1 MPRYVRNTAILCK
14 VETTIGTDA
23 VPTGS
28 ANAMLVSDLSITPLE
43 SQNVDRNLIRGYFGA
58 SEQLVATAF
67 VRCSF
72 TVELAGSGAAATAP
86 AWGAPL
92 LACAH
97 AEALLATPNRV
108 EYTPASTSLKTA
120 TIYWY
125 DDGLLHKLLGAMGNV
140 RLEAKVGDRP
150 KLIFDFIGIDGGV
163 SVASNPSLTLTSW
176 KTPPTMAKANVV
188 DITLGAT
195 YSAGALTGGT
205 VYNSAG
211 LELDWGN
218 QVNFTPLLGSERID
232 LTDRAIS
239 GKMMLD
245 LTPTQEA
252 ALVAI
257 VKANTLQSLAMRI
270 GGTTA
275 GNNIIIHSPG
285 VQLINPRKEE
295 LNGTRMIGFDVRLVP
310 SAGNDELR
318 LVTQ

>member
-14 VETTIGTDA
+14 VETTVGTDA
-23 VPTGS
+23 VPTGG

-43 SQNVDRNLIRGYFGA
+43 ANNVDRNLIRGYFGG
-58 SEQLVATAF
+58 SEQLVATSF

-72 TVELAGSGAAATAP
+72 TTELAGSGTAATAP

-108 EYTPASTSLKTA
+108 EYTPVSTSLKTV

-125 DDGLLHKLLGAMGNV
+125 DDGLLHKLLGAMGNC

-150 KLIFDFIGIDGGV
+150 KLIFDFVGIDGGV
-163 SVASNPSLTLTSW
+163 SVAANPSLTLTAW
-176 KTPPTMAKANVV
+176 RTPPTMAKANVV

-195 YSAGALTGGT
+195 YTTGGLSGGT
-205 VYNSAG
+205 LYSSAG
-211 LELDWGN
+211 LDLDWGN
-218 QVNFTPLLGSERID
+218 QVNFTPLLNEERID
-232 LTDRAIS
+232 LTDRS
-239 GKMMLD
+239 VTGSMMLD

-252 ALVAI
+252 SLFAS
-257 VKANTLQSLAMRI
+257 VKANTTQSLAMRI

-275 GNNIIIHSPG
+275 GNNIIIHAPR

-295 LNGTRMIGFDVRLVP
+295 VNGARMIGFDLRLVP
-310 SAGNDELR
+310 NSGNDEVR